1 MKAYRFLP
9 GREMFAA
16 AVLLAW
22 ILPARAQ
29 DEFPHPELVWHTI
42 ETPHFLV
49 HYHDGAERTARVTAK
64 IAEDIYEPV
73 TTLYH
78 HTPSQKVSFVIR
90 DHDDISN
97 GGAYFFDNKIEIYAP
112 SMDFAFRGIHNWLR
126 NVITHEF
133 THIVQIQT
141 SMKFGRSV
149 PAVYLQWLNYESER
163 RPDVL
168 YGYPNVIVSYPIS
181 GFVVPAW
188 FAEGVAQ
195 YNRTDLRYD
204 FWDSHRDMI
213 LRSYALDST
222 MLTWEQ
228 MAVFGKTSLGNES
241 SYNAGFAF
249 VSYIAS
255 KYGESKLEEISR
267 NLSTLTEVTIG
278 GAIRRAVG
286 KDGAEVYDEW
296 RQEIQKEYAA
306 RIAGVRTSLRE
317 GAPFR
322 IVPDDEDA
330 TRTRGRTESMMSP
343 PFAMPVPQSPY
354 ECNFNEVETGFANLY
369 PVFSPDG
376 KRVAYVSTGAGDYF
390 LHSALH
396 VSTLASMHD
405 TLVQAGVRTAPCW
418 SPDGTRLFYAKNTHD
433 NPHWSLQNDIYQLD
447 LATGEEKRITRGRRA
462 TSPAVSPDGKTIAYV
477 VNADGTTN
485 LALANIDGS
494 GERPVTHYTQGEQVY
509 NPKWSPSGDRIVF
522 DYSISD
528 GRDIAEVKPDGSDLR
543 FLVTGP
549 DDAQAG
555 TFSSDGRRILFAS
568 DRTGIFNLYT
578 CDLATGAIAQRS
590 NVPGGAFCPT
600 SNGSTIVYS
609 AYTSKGYKLY
619 TLADSTAGS
628 PFEVYAG
635 EAGIPPAT
643 SGAHAP
649 TGTTQF
655 DWQALRS
662 YDDTQLAPVQAKKYG
677 NIFTSLSIIPFD
689 RVDNYTTHG
698 SVLDIIKPGA
708 YIISNDVAD
717 KVGLFGGAAINR
729 KLERDLFLQVF
740 YRDRLPLLYSLG
752 LEPVTSAE
760 LYNVSRQTGATLTL
774 PLYHIPIDVTYNLF
788 EFDFAMN
795 QAVGSQ
801 ATTIEARYSHSR
813 YSSDI
818 GNFLNPYTNQIA
830 AGSSEL
836 YLIANAFALTVR
848 LDQVAITRT
857 MDINPVGRKILLK
870 LSRELN
876 QFNGDNEYE
885 VTSSGTIKPK
895 YKDINFTRVELNWKE
910 YLPMPVRNHTLS
922 LAFHGGTIL
931 EPSVDEFFNFYA
943 SGLIGM
949 KGYPFYAIGG
959 NAMAALNLTYRF
971 PLFQNIDLRVAQLYF
986 DKLYGAVYGDFGNA
1000 WTGIKPRLSDW
1011 KSDAGAE
1018 LRLESSSFYAFPTR
1032 IFFNA
1037 SYGFNTFSTYI
1048 RSRDALVTYG
1058 GEWRFYFGILFGF
1071 DFD

>member
-1 MKAYRFLP
+1 MTFSHSGLFRALA
-9 GREMFAA
+9 GAA
-16 AVLLAW
+16 LLCVPY
-22 ILPARAQ
+22 LPAVAQ

-42 ETPHFLV
+42 ETPHFFV

-97 GGAYFFDNKIEIYAP
+97 GAAYFFDNKIEIFAP

-141 SMKFGRSV
+141 TMKFGRNV
-149 PAVYLQWLNYESER
+149 PAFYFQWLNYESER

-168 YGYPNVIVSYPIS
+168 YGYPNVIVSYPLS

-204 FWDSHRDMI
+204 FWDSYRDMI

-228 MAVFGKTSLGNES
+228 MAVFGKNSLGNES

-249 VSYIAS
+249 VSYLAA

-278 GAIRRAVG
+278 GAIKRAVG

-296 RQEIQKEYAA
+296 RRELQKEYAD
-306 RIAGVRTSLRE
+306 RIAGVRSTLHE
-317 GAPFR
+317 GEPFR
-322 IVPDDEDA
+322 IAPDDEESIL
-330 TRTRGRTESMMSP
+330 TRGRMESMMAP
-343 PFAMPVPQSPY
+343 PFAMPLPEIPG
-354 ECNFNEVETGFANLY
+354 ECSLNEVETGFANLY

-396 VSTLASMHD
+396 VATLSTMHD
-405 TLVQAGVRTAPCW
+405 TLVQPGVRTAPCW
-418 SPDGTRLFYAKNTHD
+418 SPDGRRLYYAKNTHN
-433 NPHWSLQNDIYQLD
+433 NPHWSLQHDIYALD
-447 LATGEEKRITRGRRA
+447 LATGDEARITRGRRA
-462 TSPAVSPDGKTIAYV
+462 TSPAVSPDGKSIAYV
-477 VNADGTTN
+477 VNSDGTTN
-485 LALANIDGS
+485 LVIADIDG
-494 GERPVTHYTQGEQVY
+494 GNERPLTHYTQGEQVY
-509 NPKWSPSGDRIVF
+509 NPKWNPAGDRIVF
-522 DYSISD
+522 DYSVRD
-528 GRDIAEVKPDGSDLR
+528 GRDIATVRPDGSGLS
-543 FLVTGP
+543 FLVSGP
-549 DDAQAG
+549 DDEQAG
-555 TFSSDGRRILFAS
+555 AFSADGSRMLFTS
-568 DRTGIFNLYT
+568 DRTGIANLYSYEF
-578 CDLATGAIAQRS
+578 ATGAITQRS
-590 NVPGGAFCPT
+590 NVRGGAFCPT
-600 SNGSTIVYS
+600 SNGSVIVYS

-619 TLADSTAGS
+619 AMADSASAPAYAPYTGQAGLPPVTAG
-628 PFEVYAG
+628 ER
-635 EAGIPPAT
+635 
-643 SGAHAP
+643 AP
-649 TGTTQF
+649 RGTTQY

-662 YDDTQLAPVQAKKYG
+662 YDDTQLAPLQARKYG
-677 NIFTSLSIIPFD
+677 NIFTSLSVIPFV

-698 SVLDIIKPGA
+698 NVLDIIKPGF
-708 YIISNDVAD
+708 YVVSNDVAD
-717 KVGLFGGAAINR
+717 KLGLFGGAAINR

-774 PLYHIPIDVTYNLF
+774 PLYRVPIDVTYNLF
-788 EFDFAMN
+788 EFDFAMK

-801 ATTIEARYSHSR
+801 AFTVEGRYAHSR

-818 GNFLNPYTNQIA
+818 GNFVNPYTNQVA

-836 YLIANAFALTVR
+836 YLIANTFALTMN
-848 LDQVAITRT
+848 LDLIAITRT
-857 MDINPVGRKILLK
+857 MDINPVGRKMMLK
-870 LSRELN
+870 VSRELN
-876 QFNGDNEYE
+876 KFNGDAEYE
-885 VTSSGTIKPK
+885 VTSSGTIRPK
-895 YKDINFTRVELNWKE
+895 YKDVNYTRAEMKWRE
-910 YLPMPVRNHTLS
+910 YVPMPVRNHTLS
-922 LAFHGGTIL
+922 LTAHGGTTFGA
-931 EPSVDEFFNFYA
+931 PVDEFFNFYA

-959 NAMAALNLTYRF
+959 NHMASMNVTYRF
-971 PLFQNIDLRVAQLYF
+971 PLVQNIDVRLAQLYF

-1000 WTGIKPRLSDW
+1000 WTGMKPRIDDW
-1011 KSDAGAE
+1011 KSDAGVE

-1037 SYGFNTFSTYI
+1037 SYGFNQFTEYVRTRDTY
-1048 RSRDALVTYG
+1048 VTYG
-1058 GEWRFYFGILFGF
+1058 REWRFYFGILFGF
-1071 DFD
+1071 DLD